1 MNKKNKINK
10 LIDIVKALRDPN
22 DGCDWDKEQTSLSLL
37 PYLIE
42 ETYETIDAIITN
54 NQDDIKEELGDLLLQ
69 IVLHSVI
76 AEENLKFTLNDII
89 DEISNKLIRRHPH
102 IFKQKKKLTKEELVI
117 QWNKIKREEKKY
129 KKNDNFTILDEKT
142 EKSALL
148 QALHV
153 SIKASKLNFDWN
165 TYKGPLN
172 KINEELKEVEDELN
186 KKNINKEPLMN
197 EIGDLLFSIVNLCR
211 HLEISPEISLLMSN
225 DKFKKRLNQTIR
237 QFKDIDDFKESS
249 SHLKNK
255 AWKKAKKS

>member
-1 MNKKNKINK
+1 MNKNNKINK

-89 DEISNKLIRRHPH
+89 EVLKERNK
-102 IFKQKKKLTKEELVI
+102 FEKKKLTKEELVI

-211 HLEISPEISLLMSN
+211 HLEISPEISLLLSN
-225 DKFKKRLNQTIR
+225 DKFKKRLNHTIR